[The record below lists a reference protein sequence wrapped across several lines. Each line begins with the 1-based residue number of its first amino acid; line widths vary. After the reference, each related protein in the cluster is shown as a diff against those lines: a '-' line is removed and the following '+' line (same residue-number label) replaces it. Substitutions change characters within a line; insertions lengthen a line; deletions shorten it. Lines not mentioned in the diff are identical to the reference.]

1 MIVISGKEK
10 NKRKNNLTLC
20 YLS

>member
-1 MIVISGKEK
+1 M
-10 NKRKNNLTLC
+10 KNNLTLC